1 MRAICGSSA
10 RRVARH
16 ATALITPH
24 SVSDMPTTGL
34 APVNGLQVYYEI
46 HGEEHGGVP
55 VLLLNGA
62 YMTTADF
69 GPLLSGLA
77 AGRRGV
83 VCDPQGHGRTADV
96 DRPITYEGM
105 ADDAAGLLDHLGI
118 EQADVVGFSMG
129 GGAAIQLAVRHPR
142 LVRALVPISAGF
154 RSDAMQPEL
163 LAMIPTI
170 TPEMFA
176 GSPFEATFKA
186 VAPQPDRF
194 PELVAK
200 LKQLDE
206 TPFAWPEDDIRGI
219 TAPTLIVTGDADA
232 SVIEHAVSMFRL
244 LGGGRMGDMHGI
256 GRARL
261 AVLPGTAHFM
271 PPGIGVL
278 DRAEWLL
285 AIIPAFLD
293 A

>member
-1 MRAICGSSA
+1 
-10 RRVARH
+10 
-16 ATALITPH
+16 
-24 SVSDMPTTGL
+24 MPRTGH
-34 APVNGLQVYYEI
+34 APVNGLQMYYEI

-69 GPLLSGLA
+69 GPLLPGLA
-77 AGRRGV
+77 ASRQV
-83 VCDPQGHGRTADV
+83 IVADPQGHGRTADV
-96 DRPITYEGM
+96 DRPLTYEGM
-105 ADDAAGLLDHLGI
+105 ADDAAALLGHLGI
-118 EQADVVGFSMG
+118 AQADLVGYSMG
-129 GGAAIQLAVRHPR
+129 GCAAIQIAIRHPQ

-170 TPEMFA
+170 TPEMFV
-176 GSPFEATFKA
+176 GSPFEATYKA
-186 VAPQPDRF
+186 VAPHPDRF
-194 PELVAK
+194 PELVTK

-206 TPFAWPEDDIRGI
+206 TPFAWPEADISGI
-219 TAPTLIVTGDADA
+219 AAPTLIVTGDADA
-232 SVIEHAVSMFRL
+232 SVVEHAVAMFRL
-244 LGGGRMGDMHGI
+244 LDGGRMGDVHGI

-271 PPGIGVL
+271 PPGIGML

-285 AIIPAFLD
+285 ALIPAFLD
-293 A
+293 APDGVPAPTF

>member
-1 MRAICGSSA
+1 
-10 RRVARH
+10 
-16 ATALITPH
+16 
-24 SVSDMPTTGL
+24 MPTTGH

-77 AGRRGV
+77 AGRRV
-83 VCDPQGHGRTADV
+83 VVADPQGHGRTGDV
-96 DRPITYEGM
+96 ERPLTYEGM
-105 ADDAAGLLDHLGI
+105 ADDAAALLGHLSI
-118 EQADVVGFSMG
+118 AQADVVGFSMG
-129 GGAAIQLAVRHPR
+129 GGAAIQLAIRHPR
-142 LVRALVPISAGF
+142 LVRALVSISAGF

-176 GSPFEATFKA
+176 GSPFEATYKE
-186 VAPQPDRF
+186 VAPHPDGF
-194 PELVAK
+194 PGLVTK

-206 TPFAWPEDDIRGI
+206 TPFAWAEDDIRGI

-232 SVIEHAVSMFRL
+232 SVVEHAVAMFRL

-256 GRARL
+256 GHARL

-271 PPGIGVL
+271 PPGIGML
-278 DRAEWLL
+278 DRSEWLL
-285 AIIPAFLD
+285 ALIPAFLD
-293 A
+293 APEGVPAPTF

>member
-1 MRAICGSSA
+1 MSEPRTGRAPA
-10 RRVARH
+10 
-16 ATALITPH
+16 
-24 SVSDMPTTGL
+24 
-34 APVNGLQVYYEI
+34 NGLQVYYEI
-46 HGEEHGGVP
+46 HGAEHGGTP

-69 GPLLSGLA
+69 GPLLPGLA
-77 AGRRGV
+77 TSRRV
-83 VCDPQGHGRTADV
+83 IVCDPQAHGRTGDV
-96 DRPITYEGM
+96 ERPLTYEGM
-105 ADDAAGLLDHLGI
+105 ADDAAALLDHLGI
-118 EQADVVGFSMG
+118 AQADVVGFSMG
-129 GGAAIQLAVRHPR
+129 GGTAIQLAIRHPQ
-142 LVRALVPISAGF
+142 LVRTLVPISAGF

-176 GSPFEATFKA
+176 GSPFEAAYKA

-206 TPFAWPEDDIRGI
+206 TPFAWPENAIRGI

-232 SVIEHAVSMFRL
+232 SVVEHAVAMFRL
-244 LGGGRMGDMHGI
+244 LGGGRIGDMHGI
-256 GRARL
+256 GKARL

-271 PPGIGVL
+271 PPGIGML
-278 DRAEWLL
+278 DKADWLL

-293 A
+293 APEDVPSPMG

>member
-1 MRAICGSSA
+1 MSEPR
-10 RRVARH
+10 
-16 ATALITPH
+16 
-24 SVSDMPTTGL
+24 TGR

-46 HGEEHGGVP
+46 HGAEHGGTP

-69 GPLLSGLA
+69 GPLLPGLA
-77 AGRRGV
+77 ASRRV
-83 VCDPQGHGRTADV
+83 IVCDPQAHGRTADT
-96 DRPITYEGM
+96 DRPLTYEGM
-105 ADDAAGLLDHLGI
+105 ADDAAALLDHLGVAR
-118 EQADVVGFSMG
+118 ADVVGYSMG
-129 GGAAIQLAVRHPR
+129 GGTAIQVAIRHPR
-142 LVRALVPISAGF
+142 LVRTLVPISAGF

-176 GSPFEATFKA
+176 GSPFEATYQA

-200 LKQLDE
+200 LKQLDG
-206 TPFAWPEDDIRGI
+206 TPFAWPEDAIGGI

-232 SVIEHAVSMFRL
+232 SVVEHAVAMFRL
-244 LGGGRMGDMHGI
+244 LGGGRMGDMYGI
-256 GRARL
+256 GKARL
-261 AVLPGTAHFM
+261 AVLPGTTHFM
-271 PPGIGVL
+271 PPGIAML

-293 A
+293 APEAVPAD

>member
-1 MRAICGSSA
+1 MAFGNITVGSS
-10 RRVARH
+10 
-16 ATALITPH
+16 
-24 SVSDMPTTGL
+24 
-34 APVNGLQVYYEI
+34 
-46 HGEEHGGVP
+46 
-55 VLLLNGA
+55 
-62 YMTTADF
+62 
-69 GPLLSGLA
+69 
-77 AGRRGV
+77 
-83 VCDPQGHGRTADV
+83 
-96 DRPITYEGM
+96 
-105 ADDAAGLLDHLGI
+105 
-118 EQADVVGFSMG
+118 
-129 GGAAIQLAVRHPR
+129 
-142 LVRALVPISAGF
+142 
-154 RSDAMQPEL
+154 
-163 LAMIPTI
+163 
-170 TPEMFA
+170 
-176 GSPFEATFKA
+176 FEATYKA

-232 SVIEHAVSMFRL
+232 SVIEHAVAMFRL

-285 AIIPAFLD
+285 AIIPPFLD
-293 A
+293 APEDVPSPMG

>member
-1 MRAICGSSA
+1 MPGLAAA
-10 RRVARH
+10 RRV
-16 ATALITPH
+16 
-24 SVSDMPTTGL
+24 
-34 APVNGLQVYYEI
+34 
-46 HGEEHGGVP
+46 
-55 VLLLNGA
+55 
-62 YMTTADF
+62 
-69 GPLLSGLA
+69 
-77 AGRRGV
+77 V
-83 VCDPQGHGRTADV
+83 VCDPQAHGRTGDA
-96 DRPITYEGM
+96 DRPLTYEGM
-105 ADDAAGLLDHLGI
+105 ADDAAALLDHLGI
-118 EQADVVGFSMG
+118 AQADVVGYSMG
-129 GGAAIQLAVRHPR
+129 GGAAIQLAIRHPQ
-142 LVRALVPISAGF
+142 LVRTLVPISAGF

-176 GSPFEATFKA
+176 GSPFEATYKA

-232 SVIEHAVSMFRL
+232 SVIEHAVAMFRL

-285 AIIPAFLD
+285 AIIPPFLD
-293 A
+293 APEDVASPMG